1 MLASHPADEI
11 FEKIR
16 RGRRGQEFTRIYRL
30 KLRSRSMNDQAEAP
44 NILRES
50 PVIVFVNSVAGGG
63 RARAYLG
70 RIQKLFES
78 FHVHAQ
84 FTMTNSAAELESSAQ
99 NAISQGQRVLFAMGG
114 DGTFQALANAA
125 FGAEALLGI
134 LPVGGGNDFA
144 AALGLPDDP
153 VKATEAIL
161 RGNPRFVDLVKVR
174 TAEGRTRLYAGGG
187 GVGLDAEAARYAN
200 GAYRRFPGR
209 SRYLAS
215 ALRALVQYV
224 PLKVRID
231 FPGSTLSSWGAK
243 ALLAAVLNSPTY
255 GAGLRLAPGATVDD
269 GSLHVV
275 LIEDIGRF
283 GVLWLLPRLM
293 GSGELRTS
301 RVKRWRT
308 QRVRLTT
315 DRPCMFH
322 GDGEIIGT
330 TPVEIEVVPRAVH
343 VLAPARR

>member
-1 MLASHPADEI
+1 
-11 FEKIR
+11 
-16 RGRRGQEFTRIYRL
+16 
-30 KLRSRSMNDQAEAP
+30 MNDQAEAP
-44 NILRES
+44 SILRES
-50 PVIVFVNSVAGGG
+50 PVIVFVNSVAGAG
-63 RARAYLG
+63 RALFYLG
-70 RIQKLFES
+70 RIQKLFAS
-78 FHVHAQ
+78 FRIHAQ
-84 FTMTNSAAELESSAQ
+84 FVITNSAAELESSAQ

-144 AALGLPDDP
+144 TALGLPDDP

-200 GAYRRFPGR
+200 GTYRRFPGR
-209 SRYLAS
+209 LRYLAS
-215 ALRALVQYV
+215 ALRALVGYV
-224 PLKVRID
+224 PLEVRID
-231 FPGSTLSSWGAK
+231 FPESNLISWEAK
-243 ALLAAVLNSPTY
+243 ALLAAVLNSPSY

-275 LIEDIGRF
+275 LIEDIGTF
-283 GVLWLLPRLM
+283 GVLWLLPRLL

-301 RVKRWRT
+301 RLKRWRVHK
-308 QRVRLTT
+308 VRLAT
-315 DRPCMFH
+315 RKPSVFH
-322 GDGEIIGT
+322 GDGEILGS
-330 TPVEIEVVPRAVH
+330 TPVEIEVVQRAVQ
-343 VLAPARR
+343 VLAPPAS

>member
-1 MLASHPADEI
+1 
-11 FEKIR
+11 
-16 RGRRGQEFTRIYRL
+16 
-30 KLRSRSMNDQAEAP
+30 MNDRAEASS
-44 NILRES
+44 ILRES
-50 PVIVFVNSVAGGG
+50 TVIVFVNPAAGGG
-63 RARAYLG
+63 RARAYPA
-70 RIQKLFES
+70 QVHKLFES

-84 FTMTNSAAELESSAQ
+84 FVMTNSAVELESSAQ
-99 NAISQGQRVLFAMGG
+99 TAISQGQRVLFAMGG

-125 FGAEALLGI
+125 FGAEVLLGV

-153 VKATEAIL
+153 VKAAEAIL
-161 RGNPRFVDLVKVR
+161 QGKPRFVDLVRVR
-174 TAEGRTRLYAGGG
+174 TAEGRMRLYAGGG
-187 GVGLDAEAARYAN
+187 GIGLDAEAACYAS
-200 GAYRRFPGR
+200 GAYRWLPGR
-209 SRYLAS
+209 WRYLAS
-215 ALRALVQYV
+215 ALRALVGFV
-224 PLKVRID
+224 PIEVRID
-231 FPGSTLSSWGAK
+231 FPGSDLISWEAK

-255 GAGLRLAPGATVDD
+255 GAGLRLAPGAALDD
-269 GSLHVV
+269 GSLQVA
-275 LIEDIGRF
+275 LIEDIGTF

-330 TPVEIEVVPRAVH
+330 APVEIEVVPRAVQ
-343 VLAPARR
+343 VLAPALR